1 PAYEAWKRDLVT
13 KALAGHGLVP
23 EVAPLFA
30 CAPGA
35 RRRLVMTAR
44 RTTSGILL
52 GFNEVGSHKIVAI
65 DTCVIA
71 DPRIVANLTA
81 LRAVAA
87 AVCATPRPFR
97 LTVLASETG
106 LDIAAEDAGRL
117 SERQRQRA
125 VETILREKAIARLT
139 VDGDIL
145 IEARK
150 PALPFG
156 GVAVVPPLGGF
167 VQASAIAEGHMAE
180 LALTHLAGCRRV
192 ADLFAGSGAF
202 ALNLARQSAVHA
214 VESDAAALAAL
225 DTAARHASGLKPV
238 TIERRDLFRRPLMA
252 AELKRFDG
260 AVFDPPRAG
269 AEAQA
274 REIARAAL
282 KRIAA
287 VSCNPTTLARDLD
300 ILTGA
305 GYRIDAV
312 HPIDQFLWSPHVEA
326 VALLSRD

>member
-1 PAYEAWKRDLVT
+1 M
-13 KALAGHGLVP
+13 P

-30 CAPGA
+30 CAPCA

-52 GFNEVGSHKIVAI
+52 GFNEAGSHRIVAI

-71 DPRIVANLTA
+71 DPRIVANLAA
-81 LRAVAA
+81 LRAVAG
-87 AVCATPRPFR
+87 AVCATPKPFR
-97 LTVLASETG
+97 LTVLATETG

-117 SERQRQRA
+117 SGRQRQKA

-139 VDGDIL
+139 INGETL
-145 IEARK
+145 IEVRK
-150 PALPFG
+150 PVVSFG
-156 GVAVVPPLGGF
+156 SVAVVPPPGGF
-167 VQASAIAEGHMAE
+167 VQASAVAEAHMTE
-180 LALTHLAGCRRV
+180 LVLAHLEGCRRI
-192 ADLFAGSGAF
+192 ADLFAGSGTF

-214 VESDAAALAAL
+214 VESDAPALASL
-225 DTAARHASGLKPV
+225 DTAARHASGVKPV
-238 TIERRDLFRRPLMA
+238 TVERRDLFRRPLMA
-252 AELKRFDG
+252 AELKSFDG

-287 VSCNPTTLARDLD
+287 VSCNPTTLARDLG
-300 ILTGA
+300 ILIAA
-305 GYRIDAV
+305 GYRIDTV
-312 HPIDQFLWSPHVEA
+312 HPIDQFLWSPHAEA